1 MTVMAV
7 KRTAA
12 GNVTAYARRRHGGTA
27 GRFPI
32 FDTRS
37 ARSALRLRGHARTPA
52 ERRSVI
58 NRAARFAPAAAK
70 RARAADR
77 SRLR

>member
-1 MTVMAV
+1 MAV
-7 KRTAA
+7 KRTRA
-12 GNVTAYARRRHGGTA
+12 GTVTAYARRRHGGTA

-37 ARSALRLRGHARTPA
+37 ANAALRLRGHARSAA

-58 NRAARFAPAAAK
+58 NRAVRFAPAAAK
-70 RARAADR
+70 RARAVDR